1 MEMSVEFAEKQFRE
15 VEKTLDE
22 LLRNAESQLRSSGLS
37 IKDHSA
43 RTYHYKND
51 HLFWCFSARK
61 EWLVDIEKACVTARL
76 SYGEP
81 VRPNDAPEIKVS
93 WRAEI
98 YRQGQES
105 RIDKKNEKCY
115 SLQQVQQEG
124 ISRLVMTAIAEG
136 SQCLPNA
143 L

>member
-22 LLRNAESQLRSSGLS
+22 LLRKVEDQLRSSGLT
-37 IKDHSA
+37 IEDHSA

-51 HLFWCFSARK
+51 HLFWCYSFQK
-61 EWLVDIEKACVTARL
+61 EWLVDVERACVTSRL

-81 VRPNDAPEIKVS
+81 VGPNDAPEIKVS

-98 YRQGQES
+98 FRQGQES
-105 RIDKKNEKCY
+105 RIDKRNEKNY

-124 ISRLVMTAIAEG
+124 MSHLVMTAIEEG
-136 SQCLPNA
+136 SSCLPNA